1 MVSTISKVYQN
12 KLAVTVNEHIKY
24 MSIMIDGG
32 EDAGGVENETIHCRF
47 VENGQPV
54 NRLVGH
60 KAVEHAHAGGQHQ
73 LSSKVKITFDLFFL
87 GYKK

>member
-1 MVSTISKVYQN
+1 MCRNGLNNQQN
-12 KLAVTVNEHIKY
+12 KLAKTVNQHIKC

-47 VENGQPV
+47 VENDQPV

-60 KAVEHAHAGGQHQ
+60 KAVEHAHAGGQCQ
-73 LSSKVKITFDLFFL
+73 L
-87 GYKK
+87 